1 MKEFHCGF
9 ALHHTSD
16 RSYVLCYWII
26 IYFQLKIQLTIF
38 KELNKILIFLLAVQ
52 QEFQTTT

>member
-9 ALHHTSD
+9 ALYD

-52 QEFQTTT
+52 QEFQTT